1 MPTKIIAI
9 AALLAGSLGIA
20 FAHAHERAVFG
31 WVEMATIEPWD
42 TQVKAKADTGA
53 LTSSMQAEDIDEFE
67 KNGERWVRF
76 TVEIMDEAKGE
87 TVSKTFEK
95 PLYRKLVVHGAGGA
109 DHRPVVLMKLCI
121 GDTIYEEQF
130 SLEDR
135 DDLNYP
141 ILLGRRTIQ
150 SLGFIDVTRTFT
162 HKPRC
167 AEASA
172 VRRHQDKEVD
182 EDIGI

>member
-1 MPTKIIAI
+1 MPIKITAIAAFLVGFLSIAI
-9 AALLAGSLGIA
+9 A
-20 FAHAHERAVFG
+20 HAHDRPVFG
-31 WVEMATIEPWD
+31 WVEWATIEPWG

-67 KNGERWVRF
+67 KDGEDWVRF
-76 TVEIMDEAKGE
+76 TVEVKDEAKGE
-87 TVSKTFEK
+87 AVSETFEK
-95 PLYRKLVVHGAGGA
+95 PIYRELVVHGAGGE

-121 GDTIYEEQF
+121 GKTIYEEQF

-150 SLGFIDVTRTFT
+150 SLGYIDVTKTFT
-162 HKPRC
+162 REPRC
-167 AEASA
+167 TEASA
-172 VRRHQDKEVD
+172 VQRHEDKEAD